1 MENRKRNRK
10 NSLMKKFKA
19 IGRKNKLM
27 KKPRK
32 KQRQKISKKNR
43 VNVHKKNFVE
53 KKIKI
58 NEDNEKKEIYII
70 NEDENDKTIIPGLIG
85 LSNIGA
91 TCYMNATLQCFSN
104 VVRLR
109 QMLLK
114 EDVYNN
120 LEKEKTR
127 TKLLSFSFAEVLYNI
142 WVNNNNTNKYYA
154 PENFKNVISKMNPLF
169 KGIEANDSKDLIL
182 FMLENIHNELNIK
195 DNMTLN
201 SNITCNPDPRNFNE
215 VYKDFKDNYINYN
228 DSIISQEFYGFN
240 DIQTKCATCQTI
252 IHNVQLYNILFF
264 PLEEVRKFKNYNF
277 NTVSINDCF
286 EYNQKMDYY
295 PLFYC
300 NYCRNNCQAFSQTF
314 LIDAPKTLIINLN
327 RGKGIQFNINIKFEE
342 FLNLKNYVFN
352 NQQIYYYELIG
363 VLSHYGPSN
372 MGGHFISF
380 CKNSEDG
387 NWYKFND
394 AMVDLSSFDEVCN
407 SGMPYVLFYS
417 YINV

>member
-1 MENRKRNRK
+1 MGKRKRNRK
-10 NSLMKKFKA
+10 NSSIKKFKA
-19 IGRKNKLM
+19 IGRNNKSI
-27 KKPRK
+27 KKQRK
-32 KQRQKISKKNR
+32 KQRKKNQI
-43 VNVHKKNFVE
+43 NNHKKNI
-53 KKIKI
+53 KKEEEIKI
-58 NEDNEKKEIYII
+58 NKDDEKKEIYII
-70 NEDENDKTIIPGLIG
+70 NESYKKIIPGLIG

-109 QMLLK
+109 QMLL
-114 EDVYNN
+114 EEENYNK
-120 LEKEKTR
+120 LEKEKSR
-127 TKLLSFSFAEVLYNI
+127 TKLLSFAFAEVLYNI
-142 WVNNNNTNKYYA
+142 WENNNNTNKYYA

-169 KGIEANDSKDLIL
+169 KGIAANDSKDLIL
-182 FMLENIHNELNIK
+182 FMLENMHNELNTK
-195 DNMTLN
+195 SNMIQN
-201 SNITCNPDPRNFNE
+201 NNITCNLDPRNFNE
-215 VYKDFKDNYINYN
+215 VYKEFKDNYNNYN
-228 DSIISQEFYGFN
+228 DSIISKEFYGFN
-240 DIQTKCATCQTI
+240 DIQTKCGTCQTI
-252 IHNVQLYNILFF
+252 IHNVQIYNILFF
-264 PLEEVRKFKNYNF
+264 PLEEVRKFKGYNF
-277 NTVSINDCF
+277 NTVSISDCF
-286 EYNQKMDYY
+286 EYNQKMEYY

-380 CKNSEDG
+380 CKNSENG

-417 YINV
+417 YITV